1 MEFNEIGDVVDR
13 ESFTDFARDFSESAR
28 ILFAAGSVTATLEQ
42 VVEVAVETI
51 EGCDLAG
58 LFINDGKSI
67 TSPSTD
73 GSTLQEIDAL
83 QYETGEGPC
92 LDAIEHRLIFYA
104 DDLQTDLRWPQFAP
118 RATSAG
124 LRSVLALPFGTAE
137 AGGALNLYAR
147 YPAAF
152 GVVDRGKGVILAS
165 MAGLALSAA
174 HNAEDQERLA
184 ANLHTALTS
193 RELIGQAEGIL
204 MEREKITAHQAF
216 DVLRR
221 ASQHLNLKL
230 RDVAQTLV
238 DTGERPETGDR
249 AARPPK

>member
-1 MEFNEIGDVVDR
+1 MDFNEIVVDR
-13 ESFTDFARDFSESAR
+13 ESFTDFAREFSESAQ

-42 VVEVAVETI
+42 VVELAVETI

-58 LFINDGKSI
+58 LFISDGKAI
-67 TSPSTD
+67 ISPSSD

-92 LDAIEHRLIFYA
+92 LDAIAHRLIFYA
-104 DDLQTDLRWPQFAP
+104 DDLQTDMRWPQFAP
-118 RATSAG
+118 RAASVSV
-124 LRSVLALPFGTAE
+124 RSVLALPFGTAE

-152 GVVDRGKGVILAS
+152 GVIDRGKGVILAS

-204 MEREKITAHQAF
+204 MERERITAHQAF

-238 DTGERPETGDR
+238 DTGERPDTGDR